1 MADETAYNLK
11 SAREIGKGSFVIIDG
26 IPCRVVS
33 VETSAPGKH
42 GASKARIT
50 AIGIFDGSK
59 KTLLLSGHSEVPVPD
74 IRKKKAQVVSL
85 TESTAQLMD
94 LETYEIFEVPIPEEL
109 RAELKAGAEVE
120 TLEAMGKRA
129 ITKVIGGN

>member
-1 MADETAYNLK
+1 LADETGYNLK
-11 SAREIGKGSFVIIDG
+11 SAKEIGKGSFVIIDG

-59 KTLLLSGHSEVPVPD
+59 KTLLLSGHSEVPVPE
-74 IRKKKAQVVSL
+74 ILKKRAQVVSI

-94 LETYEIFEVPIPEEL
+94 LETYDIFEVPIPEEL
-109 RAELKAGAEVE
+109 KGQIKAGGEVE
-120 TLEAMGKRA
+120 TMEAMGRRT
-129 ITKVIGGN
+129 ITKVVGGS

>member
-1 MADETAYNLK
+1 MTDETSYNLK
-11 SAREIGKGSFVIIDG
+11 SAREISKGSFVIIDG
-26 IPCRVVS
+26 IPCKVVA

-59 KTLLLSGHSEVPVPD
+59 KTLLLSGHSEVPVPE

-85 TESTAQLMD
+85 TETSVQLMD
-94 LETYEIFEVPIPEEL
+94 LESYEIFDLAIPDEL
-109 RAELKAGAEVE
+109 KGSLKAGEEVE
-120 TLEAMGKRA
+120 VMEAMGRRT
-129 ITKVIGGN
+129 ITKVIGGA

>member
-1 MADETAYNLK
+1 MADETGYNLK

-26 IPCRVVS
+26 IPCRVVN

-50 AIGIFDGSK
+50 AIGVFDGSK
-59 KTLLLSGHSEVPVPD
+59 KTLLLSGHSEVPVPE
-74 IRKKKAQVVSL
+74 ILKKRAQVVSI

-94 LETYEIFEVPIPEEL
+94 LDTYDIFEVPIPEEL
-109 RAELKAGAEVE
+109 RGQIKAGGEVE
-120 TLEAMGKRA
+120 TIEAMGKRA
-129 ITKVIGGN
+129 IMKVVGGS